1 MGFRRPG
8 GRCCGEWRC
17 NSLAAG
23 ETTITV
29 SGENC
34 KEASAVVT
42 VTEETGAVLEGDS
55 EVTVSVNKAAVE
67 VSRENLP
74 DSVTAQQLADA
85 KNAAVESALTA

>member
-1 MGFRRPG
+1 MENGVVTA
-8 GRCCGEWRC
+8 
-17 NSLAAG
+17 LAAG

-67 VSRENLP
+67 VSGRIFRIL
-74 DSVTAQQLADA
+74 
-85 KNAAVESALTA
+85 